1 MLCKVSTC
9 TSILYNL
16 YNLCMLTS
24 AGLITSSLNPTILFV
39 PPQSIVLSVKVTE
52 IYVTQFLRSLTWYFE
67 GNPISAGGRVM
78 LSPDSTM
85 LTIMNT
91 VESDAGVYEVKH
103 MGVVTS
109 SRQEKCE
116 ARVLSSLRQ
125 YPVLAGHK
133 FVVTTSSGNVIK
145 C

>member
-1 MLCKVSTC
+1 MYILKST
-9 TSILYNL
+9 
-16 YNLCMLTS
+16 
-24 AGLITSSLNPTILFV
+24 GLITSSLNPTILFV
-39 PPQSIVLSVKVTE
+39 PPQSIVLSVNVTD

-78 LSPDSTM
+78 LSPDSTT

-133 FVVTTSSGNVIK
+133 FVVTASSGNDNIAK
-145 C
+145 YFM